1 MQSIRLAIADD
12 QLLFLKGLK
21 LLIKSFEEI
30 ELIIEAHNGQE
41 LLDAIEKQ
49 QPDVVLTDLRM
60 PILDGLEATE
70 KIKAQYPDIKVILLS
85 MYDDERLINHMMKVG
100 ANGYLLKNEEPEVL
114 RKAIHAVVEK
124 EFFFTEYV
132 SKALLKGVQ
141 RKSKEVRPWKAND
154 TLNVTKREMEVLQLL
169 CKQYTS
175 SEIADELVI
184 SIRTVENHRKHLIEK
199 TGVKNTAGLIIF
211 AIRNQLIIMDELT

>member
-1 MQSIRLAIADD
+1 MKPIRLAIADD

-21 LLIKSFEEI
+21 LLLKSFEEI

-41 LLDAIEKQ
+41 LLDAIAQ
-49 QPDVVLTDLRM
+49 QEPDVVITDLRM

-70 KIKAQYPDIKVILLS
+70 QIKALYPNIKILLLS

-124 EFFFTEYV
+124 EFYFTDYV
-132 SKALLKGVQ
+132 SKALLKGMQ
-141 RKSKEVRPWKAND
+141 RKNKEVRPWKAGD
-154 TLNVTKREMEVLQLL
+154 TLSITKREMEVLQLI

-175 SEIADELVI
+175 AEIAEELVI
-184 SIRTVENHRKHLIEK
+184 SIRTVENHRKSLMEK
-199 TGVKNTAGLIIF
+199 TDVKNTAGLIIF
-211 AIRNQLIIMDELT
+211 AIRNQLVVIDELT